1 MDREANMEKNVNK
14 NGWLWLAPQ
23 YFDSWRVF
31 PRTFII
37 FYFWLC
43 METAM
48 WFMGLPAPGPSQAA
62 FASAIV
68 GAGAAWFGLYV
79 NSGPS
84 GFGRNTP
91 APSNQ
96 LMPTRQDLQPMY
108 DQPRNDRDYDHHGDL
123 DNRTKG

>member
-91 APSNQ
+91 APTNQ